1 MTVLLSVQNISRRF
15 GGLQALKDVSFE
27 VRHGEILGLIGP
39 NGAGKSTMFAT
50 IAGQTPPSSGRVSY
64 LGDDITETPPHV
76 RALRGIGRTFQI
88 VQPFVHISTLDN
100 VLIGLV
106 AHGHSVA
113 VSRRIASEAL
123 DYLGLGAR
131 KEVKAGTLTL
141 PEKKRLELARAFA
154 PLPKL
159 LLLDE
164 VMAGLTPTEVD
175 EIMPVLL
182 NVRKEGTTILI
193 VEHVMRAIMSISDR
207 IIVLANG
214 EKIAEGMPSEI
225 ARNDLVIRSYLG
237 QSYHAVA

>member
-1 MTVLLSVQNISRRF
+1 MTAILSVSDVSRRF
-15 GGLQALKDVSFE
+15 GGLQALKSVTFE
-27 VRHGEILGLIGP
+27 VEQGEILGLIGP
-39 NGAGKSTMFAT
+39 NGAGKTTMFGT
-50 IAGQTPPSSGRVSY
+50 ISGLVTPSFGRITY
-64 LGDDITETPPHV
+64 LGEDITRLPPHL

-88 VQPFVHISTLDN
+88 VQPFVHVSTLDN

-113 VSRRIASEAL
+113 AARAIASETL
-123 DYLGLGAR
+123 DYLGLGR
-131 KEVKAGTLTL
+131 KKQVLAGKLTL

-154 PLPKL
+154 PRPKL

-175 EIMPVLL
+175 ELMPTLL
-182 NVRKEGTTILI
+182 KIRTEGATILI

-207 IIVLANG
+207 IVVLANG
-214 EKIAEGMPSEI
+214 EKIAEGLPAEI
-225 ARNDLVIRSYLG
+225 SRNDLVIRSYLG

>member
-1 MTVLLSVQNISRRF
+1 MTAMLSVNDVSRSF
-15 GGLQALKDVSFE
+15 GGLQALKSVTFE

-39 NGAGKSTMFAT
+39 NGAGKTTMFGV
-50 IAGQTPPSSGRVSY
+50 ISGLVRPSSGTISY
-64 LGDDITETPPHV
+64 LDADITHLPPHR

-88 VQPFVHISTLDN
+88 VQPFVHVSTLDN

-113 VSRRIASEAL
+113 ISRKIASETL
-123 DYLGLGAR
+123 DYLGLGPR
-131 KEVKAGTLTL
+131 KEIMAGRLTL

-154 PLPKL
+154 PRPKL

-175 EIMPVLL
+175 ELMPVLL
-182 NVRKEGTTILI
+182 NIRKEGTTILI

-207 IIVLANG
+207 IVVLANG
-214 EKIAEGMPSEI
+214 EKIAEGIPTDIS
-225 ARNDLVIRSYLG
+225 RNDVVITSYLG

>member
-1 MTVLLSVQNISRRF
+1 MTAMLGVNNVSRSF
-15 GGLQALKDVSFE
+15 GGLQALKSVTFE

-39 NGAGKSTMFAT
+39 NGAGKTTMFGVISGLVRPGSGT
-50 IAGQTPPSSGRVSY
+50 ISY
-64 LGDDITETPPHV
+64 LDADITHLPPHK

-88 VQPFVHISTLDN
+88 VQPFVHVSTLDN

-113 VSRRIASEAL
+113 ASRKIASETL
-123 DYLGLGAR
+123 DYLGLGPR
-131 KEVKAGTLTL
+131 KEIMAGRLTL

-154 PLPKL
+154 PRPKL

-175 EIMPVLL
+175 ELMPVLL
-182 NVRKEGTTILI
+182 NIRKEGTTILI

-207 IIVLANG
+207 IVVLANG
-214 EKIAEGMPSEI
+214 EKIAEGIPTDIS
-225 ARNDLVIRSYLG
+225 RNDVVITSYLG